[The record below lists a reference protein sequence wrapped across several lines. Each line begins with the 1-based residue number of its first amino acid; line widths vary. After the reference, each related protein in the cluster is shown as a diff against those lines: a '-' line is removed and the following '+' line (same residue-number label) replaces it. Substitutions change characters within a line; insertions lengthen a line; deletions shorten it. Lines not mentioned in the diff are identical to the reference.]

1 MTENELLQC
10 NLLKISARDLKKI
23 YENYYP
29 QGCVKVKI
37 TLKEQGREKELDYLK
52 KVTGTK

>member
-10 NLLKISARDLKKI
+10 NLLEISARDLKKI

-29 QGCVKVKI
+29 QGCFKVKI
-37 TLKEQGREKELDYLK
+37 TLKEQRRYEELDYLK
-52 KVTGTK
+52 KVTGTN